1 VDAAACGGDG
11 HDILLLGIGLDS
23 ASGGAGNDLL
33 IITDDAL
40 SGLDTMIGG
49 TGTDTL
55 RMEVSQSVY
64 NSAAF
69 QAEVRAFVPGTKTT
83 LSIGLTAREVERL
96 EVYVD
101 DTLRL
106 SAGVTAPSQGTAAA
120 ARLQDG
126 DLWGLL

>member
-1 VDAAACGGDG
+1 
-11 HDILLLGIGLDS
+11 
-23 ASGGAGNDLL
+23 
-33 IITDDAL
+33 
-40 SGLDTMIGG
+40 LDTIIGG

-64 NSAAF
+64 GSAAF
-69 QAEVRAFVPGTKTT
+69 QAEVQAFVPGAATT

-101 DTLRL
+101 DTLKL
-106 SAGVTAPSQGTAAA
+106 SAGVTAPSQGTTAA